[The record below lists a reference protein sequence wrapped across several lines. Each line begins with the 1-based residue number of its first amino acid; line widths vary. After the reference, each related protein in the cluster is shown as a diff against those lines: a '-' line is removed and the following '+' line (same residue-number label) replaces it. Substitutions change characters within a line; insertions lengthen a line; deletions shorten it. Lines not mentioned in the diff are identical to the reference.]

1 MEWKS
6 EALEMKVRRCELEL
20 FALFLSRH
28 YFVASL
34 SEPQSATFNLW
45 TWLLAT
51 ADEKEEDEMRSI
63 VECIFFGTISTCV
76 SLCKKALKRKCFS
89 WKWTRWHFRMEWK
102 KTVSVILL
110 QFYFHS
116 LVLHTYVHD
125 LLMQG
130 FIHLK
135 IGRFDLWW
143 CGENLLSPEFFTITY
158 IILVVN
164 VLDMIFFGL
173 FLDEY
178 KGRRF
183 HAWQLVSAAVKS
195 RLRSH

>member
-1 MEWKS
+1 MIDSLHYLFKLALGQASIWATRSQSKAQLLIYGLDFWQRQMRKKKTKCGRLSSVFFFWHDKYMCKS
-6 EALEMKVRRCELEL
+6 VQKSSEKKVFQLKMDTMTFQNGMK
-20 FALFLSRH
+20 
-28 YFVASL
+28 
-34 SEPQSATFNLW
+34 
-45 TWLLAT
+45 
-51 ADEKEEDEMRSI
+51 
-63 VECIFFGTISTCV
+63 
-76 SLCKKALKRKCFS
+76 
-89 WKWTRWHFRMEWK
+89 K

-116 LVLHTYVHD
+116 LVLTYVHD

-143 CGENLLSPEFFTITY
+143 CGENLLSPEFFSITY
-158 IILVVN
+158 IIIVVN

>member
-1 MEWKS
+1 MDLTFGNGRWE
-6 EALEMKVRRCELEL
+6 RRRRNAVDC
-20 FALFLSRH
+20 RV
-28 YFVASL
+28 Y
-34 SEPQSATFNLW
+34 
-45 TWLLAT
+45 
-51 ADEKEEDEMRSI
+51 
-63 VECIFFGTISTCV
+63 FFGTISTCV

-102 KTVSVILL
+102 KNSLGHFASILL
-110 QFYFHS
+110 S
-116 LVLHTYVHD
+116 LSGTTYVHD